1 MDKKS
6 FDYVKQEITSSDR
19 AMPIFYEKLKE
30 NMNFSMGWKDG
41 LNPCDWKRKA
51 LAKAKALII
60 QEEDES
66 PFDMEVIAEEKR
78 DGYKALKIV
87 FNISKYSRILAY
99 LLIPEV
105 KDEELYPAVLML
117 HDHGSKFS
125 IGKEKMVKP
134 FGDEDDMKEKIKIA
148 EDWANINF
156 SGVFPGDELAKRGYV
171 VLSFDALAWGDRSVK
186 DFKTESQQA
195 LACNLFNMGTSFAGI
210 IAREDC
216 RAAKLLSSFSFVDKK
231 KVACLGFSMGGFR
244 SWQLAALS
252 DDICAAVS
260 LCWMGSMVNNMQIGN
275 NQIRGQSAFSMLH
288 PFIAKYLDYPDVAG
302 LASPKPVL
310 FINGEKDHLNPLEG
324 VKFAYEKMH
333 RIWKANNAED
343 KLETLIIKDRGHSF
357 LSSEQKLAF
366 DWLDKVFGR

>member
-1 MDKKS
+1 MDKKLD
-6 FDYVKQEITSSDR
+6 DYVRQEITSSDR
-19 AMPIFYEKLKE
+19 AMPTFYEKLKE

-41 LNPCDWKRKA
+41 LNPFEWKKEA
-51 LAKAKALII
+51 LKKAKELII
-60 QEEDES
+60 QEEDKS
-66 PFDMEVIAEEKR
+66 PFNLEVIAEEKR
-78 DGYKALKIV
+78 DGYKACKIV

-99 LLIPEV
+99 LLIPFV
-105 KDEELYPAVLML
+105 KDESVYPAVLML

-125 IGKEKMVKP
+125 IGKEKMVRP
-134 FGDEDDMKEKIKIA
+134 FGNEDDIKEKIKLA

-156 SGVFPGDELAKRGYV
+156 SGLFPGDELAKRGYV

-210 IAREDC
+210 IAGEDC
-216 RAAKLLSSFSFVDKK
+216 RAAKLLSSFPFVDKK

-252 DDICAAVS
+252 DDISAAVS

-275 NQIRGQSAFSMLH
+275 NQIKGQSAFSMLH

-302 LASPKPVL
+302 LASPKAVL
-310 FINGEKDHLNPLEG
+310 FVNGEKDHLNPLEG

-333 RIWKANNAED
+333 KIWKANNAED

-357 LSSEQKLAF
+357 LSSEQKLTY
-366 DWLDKVFGR
+366 DWLDKVFAR